1 VSIVTMQRGSLRVHV
16 SHVLERRIPY
26 PFQRFTRED
35 GFPNLTAVHRK
46 VRSPMPSITSRTQG
60 LARKARKSLLRTR
73 RRVSRG
79 LYNLKRRGWPADE
92 GIAPERLVWIFGSA
106 RTGSTWLGAMMAD
119 LEGHAWWHEPM
130 VGYLFGH
137 LFYER
142 AKARRRDENFIL
154 GGNKDLWLGPVRR
167 FVLDSAG
174 NRFPEQ
180 VDGGYLVI
188 KEPHGTLGAPL
199 LSEALPESRM
209 IVLVRDP
216 RDVISS
222 KMDAAREGSWAEE
235 AQKSRGQEKKNT
247 SADRKPDTFVK
258 SQARRYVQLIDL
270 AQQAFDAH
278 RGPKILVRY
287 EDLRAEPLETMRR
300 IYERLGIPAEEQDLA
315 RVVEKHAWENIP
327 ERKKGSGKFY
337 RKGSPG
343 GWAEDLTPEQVETVE
358 NITAPLL
365 ERYYAEARPPG

>member
-1 VSIVTMQRGSLRVHV
+1 MPIMNSRS
-16 SHVLERRIPY
+16 
-26 PFQRFTRED
+26 TR
-35 GFPNLTAVHRK
+35 
-46 VRSPMPSITSRTQG
+46 G
-60 LARKARKSLLRTR
+60 LARKARKSLVRTR
-73 RRVSRG
+73 RRISRG
-79 LYNLKRRGWPADE
+79 LHNLRRRGRPADE

-137 LFYER
+137 LYYER
-142 AKARRRDENFIL
+142 ARARRRDENFIL

-174 NRFPEQ
+174 ARFPER

-199 LSEALPESRM
+199 LSEALPESRI

-247 SADRKPDTFVK
+247 SADRKPDAFVK
-258 SQARRYVQLIDL
+258 SQARRYVQLIEL
-270 AQQAFDAH
+270 AQKAYDAH
-278 RGPKILVRY
+278 RGPKVLVRY
-287 EDLRAEPLETMRR
+287 EDLRAEPLETIRH
-300 IYERLGIPAEEQDLA
+300 IYERLDIPAEDQDLA

-343 GWAEDLTPEQVETVE
+343 GWAEDLTPEQVQTVE

>member
-1 VSIVTMQRGSLRVHV
+1 
-16 SHVLERRIPY
+16 
-26 PFQRFTRED
+26 
-35 GFPNLTAVHRK
+35 
-46 VRSPMPSITSRTQG
+46 MPIIASRTLH
-60 LARKARKSLLRTR
+60 LARSARKSLLRTR

-79 LYNLKRRGWPADE
+79 LHSLKRRNRPADY
-92 GIAPERLVWIFGSA
+92 GIAPERLIWIFGSA

-137 LFYER
+137 LYYER
-142 AKARRRDENFIL
+142 ARARRRDENFIL
-154 GGNKDLWLGPVRR
+154 GGDKDLWLNPVRR
-167 FVLDSAG
+167 FVLDSASA
-174 NRFPEQ
+174 RFPER

-188 KEPHGTLGAPL
+188 KEPHGTIGAPL
-199 LSEALPESRM
+199 LAEALPESRM

-235 AQKSRGQEKKNT
+235 AQRRRGQEKKNT
-247 SADRKPDTFVK
+247 SADSKPDAFVK
-258 SQARRYVQLIDL
+258 NQARRYVQLIEL
-270 AQQAFDAH
+270 AQQAYNAH
-278 RGPKILVRY
+278 AGRKVLIRY
-287 EDLRAEPLETMRR
+287 EDLRAEPLETMRH
-300 IYERLGIPAEEQDLA
+300 IYEKLEILAEELELA

-327 ERKKGSGKFY
+327 DSKKGAGKFY

-365 ERYYAEARPPG
+365 ERYYAEDRPPPRV